1 MSENLQQSFLRFCK
15 TNQFEINPKQVEVI
29 NLLENFISIKKKE
42 SIDNLIEKI
51 VNHLESITPKNNVF
65 LTRER
70 HVQGVKNALKCLKNI
85 LKIDLNSFPELASEE
100 LRVAAKEIGSI
111 TNVID
116 AEEVLDDIFS
126 NFCIGK

>member
-1 MSENLQQSFLRFCK
+1 MIFCHIK
-15 TNQFEINPKQVEVI
+15 KKGVLEISV
-29 NLLENFISIKKKE
+29 KKKE